1 MATAEAPALVAGLS
15 MGAVVAMHLA
25 IRRPERVRALVLL
38 ANAAWLGWPF
48 PSLALAAVDR
58 AGLPDFS
65 LPKKASDIGD
75 PEMRRTNLTYSAQ
88 PVHSAISLL
97 RAGELVR
104 RQLGRIHCPV
114 FIAHGLLDRVC
125 PWKNAQ
131 RVAERLGSTD
141 RTVIVLPRSHHIIT
155 RDTDRDVLRA
165 RLRSF
170 LERFAAEE

>member
-1 MATAEAPALVAGLS
+1 
-15 MGAVVAMHLA
+15 MGAVVAMDLA
-25 IRRPERVRALVLL
+25 IGRPERVRALILL
-38 ANAAWLGWPF
+38 ANAAWLGAPF

-58 AGLPDFS
+58 AGIPDFS
-65 LPKKASDIGD
+65 LPKKESDIAD

-97 RAGELVR
+97 RAGERVR

-125 PWKNAQ
+125 PAKNAG

-141 RTVIVLPRSHHIIT
+141 RTVVLLPRSRHIIT
-155 RDTDRDVLRA
+155 RDYDREALRA
-165 RLRSF
+165 RVRSF
-170 LERFAAEE
+170 IERFVEPG